1 MIALTANRLS
11 DGEVV
16 FWKQGR
22 WVEQFGQ
29 AELFAEDAPAG
40 EAEAA
45 AKSQTTVVIEP
56 YLIAVAEAGDGFAPV
71 AYRERLRALGPTNT
85 PQHGK
90 QAEGGHDVELIA
102 HALGAARSGGRINL
116 IKRK

>member
-1 MIALTANRLS
+1 MRALTANRLI

-16 FWKQGR
+16 FWSHGR
-22 WVEQFGQ
+22 WVERFGE

-40 EAEAA
+40 EAEGR
-45 AKSQTTVVIEP
+45 AKSQPTVVVEP
-56 YLIAVAEAGDGFAPV
+56 YLIDVIQTPEGPSPI

-85 PQHGK
+85 PHHGK
-90 QAEGGHDVELIA
+90 QAEGGRDIEAIL
-102 HALGAARSGGRINL
+102 HAEGVARSGGRFNL

>member
-1 MIALTANRLS
+1 MNVLIANRLI

-16 FWKQGR
+16 FWNQGR
-22 WVEQFGQ
+22 WVERF
-29 AELFAEDAPAG
+29 G
-40 EAEAA
+40 EAEHFDDGPLGEAA
-45 AKSQTTVVIEP
+45 EAQAKSQPTVVVEP
-56 YLIAVAEAGDGFAPV
+56 YLIEIAPTEDGYAPV

-90 QAEGGHDVELIA
+90 QAEGGHDIEVIA
-102 HALGAARSGGRINL
+102 RAVGAARSGGRVNL

>member
-1 MIALTANRLS
+1 MMALTANRLI

-16 FWKQGR
+16 FWARGR
-22 WVEQFGQ
+22 WVEQFGE
-29 AELFAEDAPAG
+29 AEVFDADAPAG

-45 AKSQTTVVIEP
+45 AKGQPNIVVDA
-56 YLIAVAEAGDGFAPV
+56 YLIAVAEAGDGLAPV

-85 PQHGK
+85 LHHGK
-90 QAEGGHDVELIA
+90 QAAGGHAIEVIA
-102 HALGAARSGGRINL
+102 HADGVARSGGRHNL